1 MRGNLVGKEKTAEND
16 AIERFEFQG
25 MEKLV
30 AVKGGG
36 GENFRDIDRR
46 ISKGEKVAVLRSA
59 DRGCIDHQGWPTA
72 GTGRRNYVSSM
83 QTLRPER
90 GNRL

>member
-1 MRGNLVGKEKTAEND
+1 MPENDVIKRMRGWNSRGSRT
-16 AIERFEFQG
+16 
-25 MEKLV
+25 
-30 AVKGGG
+30 KGL
-36 GENFRDIDRR
+36 ENFGNIDRR

-59 DRGCIDHQGWPTA
+59 DRGCIDHQGWLTA

-90 GNRL
+90 W

>member
-1 MRGNLVGKEKTAEND
+1 MRL
-16 AIERFEFQG
+16 
-25 MEKLV
+25 
-30 AVKGGG
+30 KGLNSRGRRSSWRQKG

-46 ISKGEKVAVLRSA
+46 ISKEEKVAVLRSA